1 MLNDIVEK
9 QLSAICR
16 KGKLFD
22 IDVTDCTTQDSS
34 DDSSDFSCLSR
45 NHEQK
50 RDLKRKKL
58 KRILFS
64 VRVISRLKNTPF
76 LNQHNQW
83 IQIQIRILQIHE
95 SFKLKISFQ
104 PQKLVRE

>member
-1 MLNDIVEK
+1 MLTKLGSYLVLKRIWNLLIFKVKD
-9 QLSAICR
+9 QGHRR

-22 IDVTDCTTQDSS
+22 IDVNDCTTQDSS

-76 LNQHNQW
+76 LNQHNQLS
-83 IQIQIRILQIHE
+83 IFILRELI
-95 SFKLKISFQ
+95 ISSSQ
-104 PQKLVRE
+104 